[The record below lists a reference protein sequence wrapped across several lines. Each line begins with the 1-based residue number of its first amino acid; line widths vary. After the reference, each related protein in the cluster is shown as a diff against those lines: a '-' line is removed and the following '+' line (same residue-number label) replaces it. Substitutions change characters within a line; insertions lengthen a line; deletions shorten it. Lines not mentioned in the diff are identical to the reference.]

1 MTSVPVWVEQTNGT
15 FTARVLGATGLAA
28 SAATRD
34 QAVSALVADLTARQ
48 TRGELLM
55 VTVPSPPEPALTA
68 VDEELWDELVAGV
81 YRDRDEEK
89 SCGSGTTPAASG

>member
-15 FTARVLGATGLAA
+15 FTARVLGAAGLAA

-34 QAVSALVADLTARQ
+34 QAVSALLADLTARQ

-55 VTVPSPPEPALTA
+55 VSVPAPAAAAPTA
-68 VDEELWDELVAGV
+68 VDDELWDELVAGV

-89 SCGSGTTPAASG
+89 RREFPE